1 MPRRRLSVVV
11 ATGALALAAL
21 AGCQV
26 EPGTAAYV
34 GNTTYTKADVDKIL
48 AQAERDSSK
57 LDPRQE
63 QGVRQ
68 QISLFQVFVDVATR
82 FAGEQHYGSPAL
94 DPASVAQQIGLPES
108 DPYVQLLTK
117 VDAYKTLLLN
127 NAKPVQPTDAQV
139 REVYRYLIGKGVT
152 KASYEELAPQLL
164 QIQGFAQ
171 ALEVRRELADAVRR
185 YNVRLNPLYD
195 PDFLLLSVQSQQ
207 GSDIA
212 VVVVSLAGGNGAP
225 AVRDLS

>member
-11 ATGALALAAL
+11 AAAALTLAAL

-34 GNTTYTKADVDKIL
+34 GNTTYTKADVDKML
-48 AQAERDSSK
+48 AQAERDSAK
-57 LDPRQE
+57 FDPKQE

-68 QISLFQVFVDVATR
+68 QIPLYQVFVDIAAR
-82 FAGEQHYGSPAL
+82 FAKEKNYGSPTV
-94 DPASVAQQIGLPES
+94 DTASLAQQSGLPES
-108 DPYVQLLTK
+108 DPYLQLYAK
-117 VDAYKTLLLN
+117 VDAYRTLLLK
-127 NAKPVQPTDAQV
+127 NADAVQPTDAQV

-171 ALEVRRELADAVRR
+171 AIEVRRELADAVRR

-225 AVRDLS
+225 AVRDVS

>member
-1 MPRRRLSVVV
+1 MARLRNPIPTDAAGHRFTSEPAGRTRLRARSGGVTQLRTIAVASSGGRSMPRRRLSVVV
-11 ATGALALAAL
+11 AAAALTLAAL

-48 AQAERDSSK
+48 ARVERDSSK

-82 FAGEQHYGSPAL
+82 FAGEQHYGGPAL
-94 DPASVAQQIGLPES
+94 DPPSVAQQIGLPES

-117 VDAYKTLLLN
+117 V
-127 NAKPVQPTDAQV
+127 
-139 REVYRYLIGKGVT
+139 
-152 KASYEELAPQLL
+152 
-164 QIQGFAQ
+164 
-171 ALEVRRELADAVRR
+171 
-185 YNVRLNPLYD
+185 
-195 PDFLLLSVQSQQ
+195 
-207 GSDIA
+207 
-212 VVVVSLAGGNGAP
+212 
-225 AVRDLS
+225 